1 VYNVIIIHEQGV
13 VKMGKAKKLKRY
25 CFELE
30 IDYDEKDKSLYLDG
44 SKYENVEVN
53 EISSIVKSYLDKNID
68 IYEI

>member
-1 VYNVIIIHEQGV
+1 
-13 VKMGKAKKLKRY
+13 MGKAKKLKRY
-25 CFELE
+25 FFELE
-30 IDYDEKDKSLYLDG
+30 VDYDEKDKSLYLDG

>member
-1 VYNVIIIHEQGV
+1 
-13 VKMGKAKKLKRY
+13 MGKAKKLKRY